1 MGEDQNGFKIELLQD
16 ALKGIENKI
25 DKLFNKSDSINEAQ
39 IRTDERVKLLER
51 FVFGA
56 FLTGLVSIAVSLIAR
71 FIK

>member
-1 MGEDQNGFKIELLQD
+1 MGEEENGLKIDFLKDVLGKIED
-16 ALKGIENKI
+16 KI
-25 DKLFNKSDSINEAQ
+25 DKLFQKSDKINEAQ

>member
-1 MGEDQNGFKIELLQD
+1 MGEGENGFKIDFLQES
-16 ALKGIENKI
+16 LKGIESKI
-25 DKLFNKSDSINEAQ
+25 DKLFNKSDSINENQ